1 LGLKKLEPDTWKTMF
16 ESVQNRMKT
25 FIGEP
30 CFGLFWL
37 FWGAKKAL
45 DTPKKSFFVF
55 DHLPAREN
63 R

>member
-1 LGLKKLEPDTWKTMF
+1 LGLKNRESDTWKTMF
-16 ESVQNRMKT
+16 ESVQNRTKT
-25 FIGEP
+25 FIREP
-30 CFGLFWL
+30 FFGLFWL